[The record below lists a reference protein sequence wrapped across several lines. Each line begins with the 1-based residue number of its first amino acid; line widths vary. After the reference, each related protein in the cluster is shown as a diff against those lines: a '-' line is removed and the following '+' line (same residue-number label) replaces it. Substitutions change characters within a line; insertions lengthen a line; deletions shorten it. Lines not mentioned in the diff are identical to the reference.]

1 MLEFDTSKLLVW
13 GLIALVVIGPKDLP
27 KVLRVVGYWVGRAR
41 AMSNQ
46 FRAGFDQ
53 MMHEAELADLEK
65 KWAAENER
73 IMALH
78 SAETSATPA
87 AAPPA
92 AASSSEPVMT
102 APPTTPAPAP
112 SPPEVAANPTTAPT
126 T

>member
-41 AMSNQ
+41 SMSNQ

-53 MMHEAELADLEK
+53 MMREAELADLEK

-78 SAETSATPA
+78 GAEHSADTIVQPVETSPVEPVTQPHPNATAEPA
-87 AAPPA
+87 A
-92 AASSSEPVMT
+92 
-102 APPTTPAPAP
+102 
-112 SPPEVAANPTTAPT
+112 
-126 T
+126 

>member
-53 MMHEAELADLEK
+53 MMREAELADLEK
-65 KWAAENER
+65 KWAAENAR

-78 SAETSATPA
+78 SAETIATPTET
-87 AAPPA
+87 PTT
-92 AASSSEPVMT
+92 EPVMT
-102 APPTTPAPAP
+102 PTPQSNPASEPA
-112 SPPEVAANPTTAPT
+112 A
-126 T
+126 